1 MIKMKKPN
9 FFIVGQTKS
18 GTTSLKEY
26 LMQHP
31 DVFLSNP
38 KWPRGKGHF
47 GWFSDYKNNEEYLEE
62 FQHAS
67 NEKMIGEKT
76 TDYLFCPH
84 TAERIKRFS
93 PNAKIIMI
101 LRNPVD
107 MMFSLHGHNL
117 YNEAFEDLKDF
128 EEALKAEEGRKK
140 EYMDSKDKWHPH
152 IFYREVARYPEQVQ
166 RYFDNFGRDNVKV
179 IIFDDFITNTEK
191 IYKETLE
198 FLDVDPNFKPVYS
211 IHNEARVYRSRKL
224 QYAMQNNALGL
235 RGILNKIPGSS
246 SAFRAINQPVRKRK
260 TMNLELRKKLQ
271 EDVKSEADELGNM
284 LSRDLSF
291 WCKN

>member
-1 MIKMKKPN
+1 
-9 FFIVGQTKS
+9 
-18 GTTSLKEY
+18 
-26 LMQHP
+26 MQHP

-107 MMFSLHGHNL
+107 MMFSLHGHYL
-117 YNEAFEDLKDF
+117 YNEAFEDQKDF

-140 EYMDSKDKWHPH
+140 EYMDLGMSEETAARQAGLDTFNKLKFDKYLPVKY
-152 IFYREVARYPEQVQ
+152 IRE
-166 RYFDNFGRDNVKV
+166 
-179 IIFDDFITNTEK
+179 
-191 IYKETLE
+191 L
-198 FLDVDPNFKPVYS
+198 
-211 IHNEARVYRSRKL
+211 
-224 QYAMQNNALGL
+224 
-235 RGILNKIPGSS
+235 
-246 SAFRAINQPVRKRK
+246 
-260 TMNLELRKKLQ
+260 
-271 EDVKSEADELGNM
+271 
-284 LSRDLSF
+284 
-291 WCKN
+291 

>member
-1 MIKMKKPN
+1 
-9 FFIVGQTKS
+9 
-18 GTTSLKEY
+18 
-26 LMQHP
+26 
-31 DVFLSNP
+31 
-38 KWPRGKGHF
+38 
-47 GWFSDYKNNEEYLEE
+47 
-62 FQHAS
+62 
-67 NEKMIGEKT
+67 MIGEKT

-179 IIFDDFITNTEK
+179 IIFDGHIISCVK
-191 IYKETLE
+191 
-198 FLDVDPNFKPVYS
+198 PNK
-211 IHNEARVYRSRKL
+211 
-224 QYAMQNNALGL
+224 
-235 RGILNKIPGSS
+235 KIPKFLAQYLKCSK
-246 SAFRAINQPVRKRK
+246 F
-260 TMNLELRKKLQ
+260 
-271 EDVKSEADELGNM
+271 
-284 LSRDLSF
+284 
-291 WCKN
+291 